1 MAANNEIER
10 RFASEGMELR
20 KDGDKPKMVVG
31 YACRFEN
38 RYDLGMSMTE
48 QIDRRT
54 FEGMDV
60 TASDCV
66 CLFNHDENVVLGRT
80 SAGTLRLSVDEKG
93 LRYECDLPDSPNGH
107 NVGEAIA
114 RGDIKASSWAFTVA
128 EDEWKKDG
136 GKNHRTITKI
146 KKLYDVSPVT
156 YPANPATDV
165 AARSLAAVKGGDDD
179 EFFKK
184 NNQGEARKRDLD
196 MMKMASEQ

>member
-31 YACRFEN
+31 YACRFDSI
-38 RYDLGMSMTE
+38 YDMHWMSE
-48 QIDRRT
+48 EVSPDAFSGIDL
-54 FEGMDV
+54 V
-60 TASDCV
+60 ASDCV
-66 CLFNHDENVVLGRT
+66 CLFNHDSNVVLGRT
-80 SAGTLRLSVDEKG
+80 SAGTLRLKLDEKG
-93 LRYECDLPDSPNGH
+93 LFYECDLPDSPNGQ
-107 NVGEAIA
+107 NIGEAVS
-114 RGDIKASSWAFTVA
+114 RGDVKASSWAFTVSD
-128 EDEWKKDG
+128 DEWSMKDG
-136 GKNHRTITKI
+136 KDHRLIKKI
-146 KKLYDVSPVT
+146 KRLYDVSPVT